1 MEAKLQRLKCRC
13 ESRSFIARWRR
24 MHRSKSAEKPRAHSG
39 TRATDFL
46 RLIIILFMQKY

>member
-1 MEAKLQRLKCRC
+1 
-13 ESRSFIARWRR
+13 
-24 MHRSKSAEKPRAHSG
+24 MHRSKSAEKPKARSG